1 VTAQAIASSMR
12 LCRPES
18 AVRRQA
24 MIFIHRLGIVLYWAG
39 YGLALLFAFVSLLIA
54 LNGLVFGGPISE
66 ACAYAVL
73 SVVSWLW
80 GRAMKYI
87 LTEM

>member
-1 VTAQAIASSMR
+1 
-12 LCRPES
+12 
-18 AVRRQA
+18 

-39 YGLALLFAFVSLLIA
+39 YGLALLFAIVSLLVA
-54 LNGLVFGGPISE
+54 LNGLISGGATSE
-66 ACAYAVL
+66 ACVFAVL

>member
-1 VTAQAIASSMR
+1 
-12 LCRPES
+12 
-18 AVRRQA
+18 
-24 MIFIHRLGIVLYWAG
+24 MIFIHRLGIVLYWVG
-39 YGLALLFAFVSLLIA
+39 FVLAILFAMGSLLIA
-54 LNGLVFGGPISE
+54 LNGLTSGGPISG
-66 ACAYAVL
+66 AWVFAAV

>member
-1 VTAQAIASSMR
+1 
-12 LCRPES
+12 
-18 AVRRQA
+18 

-39 YGLALLFAFVSLLIA
+39 YSLALLFAIMSLLVA
-54 LNGLVFGGPISE
+54 FNGLISGGPISE
-66 ACAYAVL
+66 ACVFAVL

-87 LTEM
+87 LTDM